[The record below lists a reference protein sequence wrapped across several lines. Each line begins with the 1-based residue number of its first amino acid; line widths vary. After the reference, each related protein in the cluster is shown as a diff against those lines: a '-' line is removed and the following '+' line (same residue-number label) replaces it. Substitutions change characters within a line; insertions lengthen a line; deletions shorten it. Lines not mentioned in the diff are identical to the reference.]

1 MDTPCFS
8 CKISIVSKNSTL
20 SRSCILFCKAKFAI
34 KCFEI
39 SATVFEEYDFLRVWF
54 LESMR
59 VWFLFK
65 EFVFYG
71 NFTYLAMKIHLQVG
85 FSWFYVVTVIYSL
98 LGIKHCY
105 RKMIWLPVPSFQPI
119 RKKVRS
125 SVHRVIQGGECV
137 MVDWIPSLCYKTQL
151 NPAWGKQITRIQPY
165 RWRKRNPKKSESMI
179 WKNRLTRSSG

>member
-1 MDTPCFS
+1 MWHEYVIAGHSYKIYTVTIRSTKNPFIYLDTPCFS
-8 CKISIVSKNSTL
+8 CKFSIVSKNSTL

-39 SATVFEEYDFLRVWF
+39 SATVFEEYEFWRVWF

-59 VWFLFK
+59 VWFLSK

-98 LGIKHCY
+98 LGIKPCY

-119 RKKVRS
+119 RKRKFDQACTVWF
-125 SVHRVIQGGECV
+125 RVENAWWSIEFRRFAIKFSWIQDE
-137 MVDWIPSLCYKTQL
+137 
-151 NPAWGKQITRIQPY
+151 
-165 RWRKRNPKKSESMI
+165 E
-179 WKNRLTRSSG
+179 NR

>member
-34 KCFEI
+34 KWFEI
-39 SATVFEEYDFLRVWF
+39 SATVFEECDFW
-54 LESMR
+54 
-59 VWFLFK
+59 K
-65 EFVFYG
+65 FVSCLLWQFH
-71 NFTYLAMKIHLQVG
+71 LIHLQVG
-85 FSWFYVVTVIYSL
+85 FSWFYVITVIYSL
-98 LGIKHCY
+98 LGIKPCY

-137 MVDWIPSLCYKTQL
+137 MVDWIPSLCYKIQL
-151 NPAWGKQITRIQPY
+151 KPAWGKQITRIQPC